1 MTKTRVYVWLAA
13 SVAVLAVGF
22 VAFQFVLPAEPEINP
37 DDAAQV
43 AMGRSIYAE
52 HCAMCHGA
60 NLEGQPNWKDR
71 KPDGRLP
78 APPHDVTGHT
88 WHHPDQQLMLIT
100 KKGLSAVVPGY
111 QSDMPAFET
120 VLSDEEIAAVLA
132 FIESH
137 WPEDIRERQRAMTRA
152 ASNGG

>member
-1 MTKTRVYVWLAA
+1 MTTMRVYAWLVASAA
-13 SVAVLAVGF
+13 LLAIGVVLLVFPSRPG
-22 VAFQFVLPAEPEINP
+22 INP
-37 DDAAQV
+37 DDPAQV
-43 AMGRSIYAE
+43 ALGRAVYDD

-60 NLEGQPNWKDR
+60 NLEGQPNWKER
-71 KPDGRLP
+71 KSNGRLP

-111 QSDMPAFET
+111 ESDMPAFES
-120 VLSDEEIAAVLA
+120 VLTDEQIAAVLA

-137 WPEDIRERQRAMTRA
+137 WPEEIRERQKAMTRA
-152 ASNGG
+152 AS

>member
-1 MTKTRVYVWLAA
+1 MINTRIYVWPAA
-13 SVAVLAVGF
+13 GVAVLTIGF
-22 VAFQFVLPAEPEINP
+22 TVFRFAFPAEPEINP

-43 AMGRSIYAE
+43 AMGRAIYAE
-52 HCAMCHGA
+52 HCAKCHGA

-71 KPDGRLP
+71 NPDGRLP

-120 VLSDEEIAAVLA
+120 VLRDEEIAAVLA